1 MTPFIYFAKS
11 WLRFLLAIF
20 IGGVACAQTVWLPA
34 PGRID
39 ITPDYTFQTFDTY
52 QRGATSAKTA
62 NPVSQQTA
70 TVNLD
75 IGISTTVAAD
85 VTLGYSD
92 TYLLATAV
100 PKSDTGMI
108 DSLVGVRYR
117 FLPTLALRVGAI
129 IQGTYTR
136 NFPFSV
142 GDGASGVE
150 TSLLFGKTFGESG
163 AGTYGDFG
171 YRHRNHA
178 APDGIFGSAGVYKNV
193 RRASLS
199 LGYRHL
205 QSLSGPNI
213 GDPGFI
219 FSQVKVV
226 SNTMEFGVGIRG
238 PHGQYYQFFTAKSV
252 GGRNVGHKTIIG
264 VATTFNFRPA
274 KIHVQ

>member
-1 MTPFIYFAKS
+1 MTAYIHFAKS
-11 WLRFLLAIF
+11 WLRLLLAIF
-20 IGGVACAQTVWLPA
+20 IGGVASAQTVWLPA

-39 ITPDYTFQTFDTY
+39 IAPDYTYQTFDKY
-52 QRGATSAKTA
+52 QRGATSAQTA

-75 IGISTTVAAD
+75 IGISRAVAAD

-92 TYLLATAV
+92 TYLLATPV

-117 FLPTLALRVGAI
+117 FRPSFAVRVGAI

-178 APDGIFGSAGVYKNV
+178 APDGVFGSAGIYKNFG
-193 RRASLS
+193 RASLS
-199 LGYRHL
+199 FGYRHL

-226 SNTMEFGVGIRG
+226 SNIMEFGVGVRG
-238 PHGQYYQFFTAKSV
+238 PRGQYYQFFTAKSV
-252 GGRNVGHKTIIG
+252 GGRNIGHKTIIG

-274 KIHVQ
+274 KIHVH